1 MKVTEKNST
10 TDKWWQPSLG
20 SWKMSAFVETDL
32 TGRGSRNL
40 SQIQGTPGE
49 SKYHLKTFRKE
60 LK

>member
-1 MKVTEKNST
+1 
-10 TDKWWQPSLG
+10 
-20 SWKMSAFVETDL
+20 MSAFVETDL